1 MRVAGI
7 VPAAILQKMQSVL
20 MAFMIRP
27 RYANCVRRDRKA
39 FTQNA
44 RREPGFAKDSYARS
58 TVSVLLS
65 FLLFWEVLRRCI
77 GSPGIVVGSEGG
89 AATGGWMSLSPE
101 LKEYR
106 GVRFVE
112 GACAEYIERA
122 FGGLLRIGDDTVN
135 GFLAVDV
142 CGVLLAAAEGALHG
156 LEDRVED
163 G

>member
-39 FTQNA
+39 FTQST

-65 FLLFWEVLRRCI
+65 LFTVLGSTSVLHREPRDRSGQRKQRGGRWLDGRQSRTQGIQGCSARR
-77 GSPGIVVGSEGG
+77 GSLHQVHRTRLWRF
-89 AATGGWMSLSPE
+89 AADRRR
-101 LKEYR
+101 YR
-106 GVRFVE
+106 E
-112 GACAEYIERA
+112 W
-122 FGGLLRIGDDTVN
+122 LP
-135 GFLAVDV
+135 
-142 CGVLLAAAEGALHG
+142 
-156 LEDRVED
+156 
-163 G
+163 